1 VTRADFIVIGAGQA
15 GLAAGYYLQRSGAE
29 FLILDAAAE
38 VGGSWPRY
46 YDSLELFSPV
56 RYSALPGLAMAGA
69 PMAYPRRDEVVRY
82 LHDYA
87 AHFAL
92 PVRLNTRIVAVER
105 SDAAFVLR
113 AERGDPW
120 VSRNLIVATGA
131 FGAPFMPQLDGQA
144 QFWGRILHSAD
155 YRNPDP
161 FRGQRVIV
169 VGAGNSA
176 VQIAAELAGHADVTL
191 AVRDKVRFLS
201 QKVLGKDVHWWFDK
215 LRLNGTNLFS
225 DHGVPVIDDGRYRA
239 ALAANRP
246 PTRSMFK
253 AFTPDGVQW
262 ADGEDEQI
270 DQVVFAT
277 GFKANL
283 GLLSE
288 MGALDWDGRPLHRKG
303 ISTTVPGLGYVG
315 LSGQSGFASATLRG
329 SGDDAKYV
337 IEHMMHS
344 KGKK

>member
-1 VTRADFIVIGAGQA
+1 MTRTDFIVIGAGQA
-15 GLAAGYYLQRSGAE
+15 GLAAGHYLQKAGAD
-29 FLILDAAAE
+29 FLIVDGAAE

-46 YDSLELFSPV
+46 YDSLELFSPF
-56 RYSALPGLAMAGA
+56 RYSALPGLPMPGA

-87 AHFAL
+87 ANFDL
-92 PVRLNTRIVAVER
+92 PVRLNTRVTAVER
-105 SDAAFVLR
+105 SDAAFILR
-113 AERGDPW
+113 AEQDDPL
-120 VSRNLIVATGA
+120 VARNLIVATGA
-131 FGAPFMPQLDGQA
+131 FGAPIIPQLDGQE
-144 QFWGRILHSAD
+144 QFGGKVLHSAD
-155 YRNPDP
+155 YRNPGP

-176 VQIAAELAGHADVTL
+176 VQIAVELADHADVTL

-215 LRLNGTNLFS
+215 LRLNRTNLFS

-246 PTRSMFK
+246 PTRAMFT

-262 ADGEDEQI
+262 ADGEHEAI
-270 DQVVFAT
+270 DQVIFAT
-277 GFKANL
+277 GFKADL

-288 MGALDWDGRPLHRKG
+288 MGALGWDGRPLHHKG
-303 ISTTVPGLGYVG
+303 ISTTVRGLGYVG

-329 SGDDAKYV
+329 TGGDAEYV
-337 IEHMMHS
+337 IKCLLHG
-344 KGKK
+344 KGKG